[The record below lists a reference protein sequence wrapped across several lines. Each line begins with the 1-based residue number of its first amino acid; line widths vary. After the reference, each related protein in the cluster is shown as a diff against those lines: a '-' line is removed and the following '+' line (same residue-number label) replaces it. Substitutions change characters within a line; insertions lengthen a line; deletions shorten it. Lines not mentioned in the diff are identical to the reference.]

1 MGAQWKQAGREA
13 AAQKKGQ
20 VVGKLV
26 REIIIAA
33 KLGGGDPSGNP
44 RLRKAMDDAK
54 AVQMPSDTIL
64 RAIKRA
70 AQA

>member
-26 REIIIAA
+26 REVMIAA
-33 KLGGGDPSGNP
+33 KLGGPDPE
-44 RLRKAMDDAK
+44 
-54 AVQMPSDTIL
+54 TI
-64 RAIKRA
+64 A
-70 AQA
+70 